1 MKNFNVRAFVSTL
14 SVILAMLCSDS
25 FAQKNQIVITGKV
38 ADKTTQEPLPYATIS
53 IVGKSIG
60 VVSNQLGEFAFK
72 LSDQYDNDTLMIS
85 MMGYT
90 TYKCKIENIPD
101 RNNLL
106 VQLDPKTIILSEVVI
121 TDKKLTAKEIVEKA
135 IANIPLN
142 YTQEPYLLNGFYR
155 DYKKE
160 NEKYIALLEAAIA
173 IYDRGYIAPRPK
185 QRRQLQ
191 EKVYIN
197 EIRKSKIVNYKAAI
211 YTNLNLLDGLLIS
224 NDVRY
229 VNFALDINAKKYELE
244 KYVYLDEQLVYV
256 INTNY
261 PWFSRV
267 FIDATSY
274 AILEIEMDARW
285 EGTDKNEWKMND
297 SIMNRTT
304 FIKKNI
310 KFKRHEGKYHLE
322 YMSYFWRIEGFIKST
337 NRILFTSDFYQ
348 ELLVNSII
356 TTNATRPAQGNLM
369 NAENVLEL
377 QTKPYNE
384 AFWQSYNIIRESPLN
399 KQIVKDLEEAGA
411 LEEQF
416 KKSSINKKEER
427 TINRSKKQPSQRL
440 KN

>member
-1 MKNFNVRAFVSTL
+1 
-14 SVILAMLCSDS
+14 
-25 FAQKNQIVITGKV
+25 
-38 ADKTTQEPLPYATIS
+38 
-53 IVGKSIG
+53 
-60 VVSNQLGEFAFK
+60 
-72 LSDQYDNDTLMIS
+72 
-85 MMGYT
+85 
-90 TYKCKIENIPD
+90 
-101 RNNLL
+101 
-106 VQLDPKTIILSEVVI
+106 
-121 TDKKLTAKEIVEKA
+121 
-135 IANIPLN
+135 
-142 YTQEPYLLNGFYR
+142 
-155 DYKKE
+155 
-160 NEKYIALLEAAIA
+160 
-173 IYDRGYIAPRPK
+173 
-185 QRRQLQ
+185 
-191 EKVYIN
+191 
-197 EIRKSKIVNYKAAI
+197 
-211 YTNLNLLDGLLIS
+211 
-224 NDVRY
+224 
-229 VNFALDINAKKYELE
+229 
-244 KYVYLDEQLVYV
+244 
-256 INTNY
+256 
-261 PWFSRV
+261 
-267 FIDATSY
+267 
-274 AILEIEMDARW
+274 MDARW